1 MKSKNIPYEQRK
13 STIISTYTNINIQN
27 STNDIRIKLIS
38 HTIKIWERVILN
50 QLRLRHGTHIIEN
63 QFDFMPRRF
72 AIEASDL
79 LITKIDEEILEK
91 SKRFTYCF
99 YHF

>member
-1 MKSKNIPYEQRK
+1 M
-13 STIISTYTNINIQN
+13 
-27 STNDIRIKLIS
+27 
-38 HTIKIWERVILN
+38 LN